1 MSAADKYGR
10 AEESMSSESLSQAKE
25 AGQKLADNGVKQESS
40 LGTGAPA
47 PTPALKY
54 GGNDTPSRE
63 LKPETRS
70 R

>member
-1 MSAADKYGR
+1 MSAAEKYGR
-10 AEESMSSESLSQAKE
+10 PQESMPAEALSQAKQ
-25 AGQKLADNGVKQESS
+25 AGQSLANNGVKQEAS

-54 GGNDTPSRE
+54 GGNDSPNKE
-63 LKPETRS
+63 LKPQQRS

>member
-1 MSAADKYGR
+1 MEFWEQGAA
-10 AEESMSSESLSQAKE
+10 AESLGQAKE

-54 GGNDTPSRE
+54 GGNDTPSKH
-63 LKPETRS
+63 LKPESRS

>member
-1 MSAADKYGR
+1 MSAADKYGSP
-10 AEESMSSESLSQAKE
+10 AISSEAMSQAKE

-54 GGNDTPSRE
+54 GGNDTPSKA
-63 LKPETRS
+63 LKPESRS

>member
-1 MSAADKYGR
+1 MSAAEKYGSP
-10 AEESMSSESLSQAKE
+10 AISSEGLSQAKE

-54 GGNDTPSRE
+54 GGNDTPSKA
-63 LKPETRS
+63 LKPESRS

>member
-1 MSAADKYGR
+1 MSAADKYG
-10 AEESMSSESLSQAKE
+10 SPQSISSEAMSQAKE
-25 AGQKLADNGVKQESS
+25 AGQKLANNGVKQEAS

-54 GGNDTPSRE
+54 GGNDTPSKS
-63 LKPETRS
+63 LKPESRS

>member
-1 MSAADKYGR
+1 MSAADKYGSPV
-10 AEESMSSESLSQAKE
+10 ESIPSESLSQAKE

-54 GGNDTPSRE
+54 GGNDTPARE
-63 LKPETRS
+63 LKPESRS

>member
-1 MSAADKYGR
+1 MSAADKYG
-10 AEESMSSESLSQAKE
+10 SPQSISSEAMSQAKE
-25 AGQKLADNGVKQESS
+25 AGQKLADNGVKQEAS

-54 GGNDTPSRE
+54 GGNDAPNKE
-63 LKPETRS
+63 LKPQQRS

>member
-1 MSAADKYGR
+1 
-10 AEESMSSESLSQAKE
+10 MSSESLSQARE

-63 LKPETRS
+63 LKPESRS

>member
-1 MSAADKYGR
+1 MSVADKYGSPV
-10 AEESMSSESLSQAKE
+10 ESISSESLSQAKE

-47 PTPALKY
+47 PTPAMKY

-63 LKPETRS
+63 LKPESRS

>member
-1 MSAADKYGR
+1 MSVADKYGSPVE
-10 AEESMSSESLSQAKE
+10 AISSESLSQAKE

-63 LKPETRS
+63 LKPESRS

>member
-1 MSAADKYGR
+1 MSVADKYGSPE
-10 AEESMSSESLSQAKE
+10 ASVSSESLSQAKE

-63 LKPETRS
+63 LKPESRS